1 MPPARLPEQA
11 LDDLARAWQ
20 RERRRVLRDPGPEA
34 VHRLRTATRRLETAA
49 AIATDRLGVTAAVP
63 WSDWHGLRAKLSR
76 LRDLDVTMTTLRETE
91 PRTATE
97 AEALRRC
104 LRDLGQ
110 ERRRARR
117 RAVAALDRHRVGR
130 VPRALKGSAA
140 PPAPASERLTAAR
153 AWWAE
158 VAGPLAREPA
168 WGLSL
173 VEALRGKAGREA
185 VHAIRIRV
193 RELRYGLEWWDRL
206 GQVASAPV
214 VAWLRDAQDTL
225 GRLRDYDRASKA
237 LSGPELRRSRTVV
250 GIRGAAEIAH
260 WPSVASQG
268 DLLGSSPF
276 EGSPP

>member
-49 AIATDRLGVTAAVP
+49 AI
-63 WSDWHGLRAKLSR
+63 
-76 LRDLDVTMTTLRETE
+76 
-91 PRTATE
+91 
-97 AEALRRC
+97 
-104 LRDLGQ
+104 
-110 ERRRARR
+110 
-117 RAVAALDRHRVGR
+117 
-130 VPRALKGSAA
+130 
-140 PPAPASERLTAAR
+140 ASERLTAAR

-225 GRLRDYDRASKA
+225 GRIRDYDRASKA

-276 EGSPP
+276 EGNPP